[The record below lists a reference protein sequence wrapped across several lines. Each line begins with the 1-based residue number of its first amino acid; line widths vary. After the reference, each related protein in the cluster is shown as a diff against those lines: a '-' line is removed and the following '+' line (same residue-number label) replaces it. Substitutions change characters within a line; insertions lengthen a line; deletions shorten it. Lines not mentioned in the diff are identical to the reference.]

1 MILRSY
7 ASDSAEGGHSYRNL
21 ILLLF
26 ILVFTGGAGAIA
38 SGVSAIAAAGIGATP
53 LIRGEAASG
62 FIASLATGGFYRYVK
77 EKSNEELLPA
87 YSNFSLSLEAYKR
100 EFAAAQERL
109 KALSTSIYK
118 QRKNEATR

>member
-7 ASDSAEGGHSYRNL
+7 ASDSTEGGHSYRNL

-26 ILVFTGGAGAIA
+26 ISVFTGGAGAIV
-38 SGVSAIAAAGIGATP
+38 SGVSAIAAAGIGAAP
-53 LIRGEAASG
+53 LIGGEAASG

-100 EFAAAQERL
+100 EFAAAHERL
-109 KALSTSIYK
+109 KALSTSIFK
-118 QRKNEATR
+118 LRKNEATR